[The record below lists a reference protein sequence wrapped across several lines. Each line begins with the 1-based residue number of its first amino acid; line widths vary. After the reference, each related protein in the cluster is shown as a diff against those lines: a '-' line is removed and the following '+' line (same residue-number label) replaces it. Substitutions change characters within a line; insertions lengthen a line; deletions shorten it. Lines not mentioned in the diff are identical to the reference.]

1 MKQFSSLQE
10 SIQENPIEDDAKEI
24 SEISDIID
32 KSDIQEEDKARIIA
46 CIRREEFAGP
56 LPHPSI
62 LKQYDEIQP
71 GFAQEI
77 LKMVID
83 EQGHRHNMESMLI
96 ESQTSL
102 YSGKV
107 EVLKTSIKLK
117 TRLQIFG
124 FVSTFFLLVIGAIC
138 IFHYKNVGSIAPFI
152 LAIGSFCWTMFYGK
166 KKADEEDSDEE
177 ESDEGKSD
185 DENKV

>member
-77 LKMVID
+77 LKMVI
-83 EQGHRHNMESMLI
+83 
-96 ESQTSL
+96 
-102 YSGKV
+102 
-107 EVLKTSIKLK
+107 
-117 TRLQIFG
+117 FG

-138 IFHYKNVGSIAPFI
+138 IFMDKNVGSIAPFI

>member
-77 LKMVID
+77 LKMVKC
-83 EQGHRHNMESMLI
+83 ESI
-96 ESQTSL
+96 S
-102 YSGKV
+102 
-107 EVLKTSIKLK
+107 
-117 TRLQIFG
+117 
-124 FVSTFFLLVIGAIC
+124 
-138 IFHYKNVGSIAPFI
+138 
-152 LAIGSFCWTMFYGK
+152 
-166 KKADEEDSDEE
+166 
-177 ESDEGKSD
+177 
-185 DENKV
+185 

>member
-10 SIQENPIEDDAKEI
+10 SIQENPIEEDEKEI

-32 KSDIQEEDKARIIA
+32 KSDIKDKDKERIIA

-71 GFAQEI
+71 GFAQQI
-77 LKMVID
+77 MKMVMD
-83 EQGHRHNMESMLI
+83 EQEHRHGIENMIVESK
-96 ESQTSL
+96 TSL
-102 YSGKV
+102 YSTKID
-107 EVLKTSIKLK
+107 VLKSSIKLK

-124 FVSTFFLLVIGAIC
+124 FVLTFFLLAIGVIC
-138 IFHYKNVGSIAPFI
+138 IIMDKNIASIVPFI
-152 LAIGSFCWTMFYGK
+152 LAIGSFCWTMLYGK
-166 KKADEEDSDEE
+166 KE
-177 ESDEGKSD
+177 ESSEES
-185 DENKV
+185 EESEESQ